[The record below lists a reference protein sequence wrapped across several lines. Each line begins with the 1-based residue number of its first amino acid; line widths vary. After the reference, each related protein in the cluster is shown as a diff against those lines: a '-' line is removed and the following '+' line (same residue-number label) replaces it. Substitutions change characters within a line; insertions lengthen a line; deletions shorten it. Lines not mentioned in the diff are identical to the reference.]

1 MTNRYDV
8 KTLDA
13 AQGSI
18 ILAEALGF
26 AFESGTFVASLNS
39 LTHSAA
45 TSDNQVRSFI
55 KTLTDNSFVADAAAR
70 AFETA
75 RQDSA
80 STADERVFAVL
91 KSIVDAS
98 SATDLALRSIVKPAL
113 ADTVAASEQIVISF
127 ASAQLFAEAVSAT
140 DDLDGAATAEDD
152 QEMQFTKTRSDTAAA
167 LDSFTR
173 NVARPLADTLSITDT
188 GLLLSQNFADITYFA
203 EDFVGAS
210 RTFT

>member
-26 AFESGTFVASLNS
+26 AFESGTFVEALTS
-39 LTHSAA
+39 LTHSSV
-45 TSDNQVRSFI
+45 TSDNQVRSFV
-55 KTLTDNSFVADAAAR
+55 KTLTDNSLVADAAAR
-70 AFETA
+70 AFEKA

-80 STADERVFAVL
+80 STVDERVFAVL

-113 ADTVAASEQIVISF
+113 ADTVAASEQLVMSF
-127 ASAQLFAEAVSAT
+127 SNVRIFVEAVSAT

-152 QEMQFTKTRSDTAAA
+152 QEMQFTKTRSDTATA
-167 LDSFTR
+167 LDAIVRTF
-173 NVARPLADTLSITDT
+173 ARSLVDTASITDT
-188 GLLLSQNFADITYFA
+188 GLLRSQGYTPDFTYFL
-203 EDFVGAS
+203 EDYVGVS
-210 RTFT
+210 RTL

>member
-26 AFESGTFVASLNS
+26 AFESGTFVEALNA
-39 LTHSAA
+39 LTDSSA

-55 KTLTDNSFVADAAAR
+55 KTLTDSSFVADGAAR

-80 STADERVFAVL
+80 STVDERVFAVL

-98 SATDLALRSIVKPAL
+98 SVTDLALRSIVKPAL
-113 ADTVAASEQIVISF
+113 ADTVAASEQLVIFS
-127 ASAQLFAEAVSAT
+127 STERILVEAVSAT
-140 DDLDGAATAEDD
+140 DDLDGAASAEDD
-152 QEMQFTKTRSDTAAA
+152 QEMQFTKTRSDTATA
-167 LDSFTR
+167 LDAIVRTLAQS
-173 NVARPLADTLSITDT
+173 LADTASTTDA
-188 GLLLSQNFADITYFA
+188 GSLRSQGFADFTYFA

>member
-26 AFESGTFVASLNS
+26 AFESGTFVEALTS
-39 LTHSAA
+39 LTHSSV
-45 TSDNQVRSFI
+45 TSDNQVRSFV
-55 KTLTDNSFVADAAAR
+55 KTLTDNSLVADAAAR
-70 AFETA
+70 AFEKA

-80 STADERVFAVL
+80 STVDERVFAVL

-113 ADTVAASEQIVISF
+113 ADTVAASEQLVMSF
-127 ASAQLFAEAVSAT
+127 SNVRIFVEAVSAT

-152 QEMQFTKTRSDTAAA
+152 QEMQFTKTRSDTATA
-167 LDSFTR
+167 LDAIVRTLAQS
-173 NVARPLADTLSITDT
+173 LADTASITDT
-188 GLLLSQNFADITYFA
+188 GLLRSQGYTPDFTYFL
-203 EDFVGAS
+203 EDYVGVS
-210 RTFT
+210 RTL